1 MSCNVINEIRMKR
14 TLLLLAISS
23 IAALSFAQQLSLP
36 YEYGFEEPDTLQ
48 EFQHWVLNPGSDPQ
62 NDSIDKWCVGTA
74 LHSAGQRGMY
84 ISNDGGETSNCGALH
99 DGGTNRKI
107 VQFAYR
113 DVQLPDG
120 NYYISFDWICP
131 NMKLYAGYVQYTDS
145 VNAQGSVAPDIKQY
159 LNTDE
164 MPSTFIS
171 RVGPNTGADTWHND
185 YYTMRVTNPSNGKP
199 RWYRLYFAFVNTQR
213 DSCQRGISCA
223 IDNIQILGDGCTA
236 PYNFEGDVQDCDHV
250 VFSWRGDAGRYQI
263 QYRPLGAD
271 TWRNRMVNGGE
282 TSYTFESMN
291 EGNYDFRVRGICFE
305 KDSLGNNVDTIYSPY
320 VYLSNFNVFCP
331 ELHCVNYLSLNDTN
345 VCRCTYGTSLYAG
358 YTASD
363 SINAAFQINGVVDFG
378 WDNVNSR
385 HTICWD
391 TLATDERTNNQLRMV
406 PSGYTASVRLGNWE
420 YNNGTEAIAY
430 DYYVDVDNSILLVN
444 YAIVMENPSGHD
456 QEEMPRFVI
465 QIADDKGRIIDPD
478 CGVVD
483 LNPLNEAGWNHV
495 SSSGSYY
502 GDDVVYKDWTTLGL
516 NLDPYVGKHLKIR
529 FINYDCFLSG
539 HYGYAYFTVDCATA
553 RIKNTA
559 CGTQQSMNVI
569 APDGF
574 LYEWRPAG
582 LPSSIPPT
590 FTSRSVEIKNTDPT
604 SWVCTLTST
613 EKANCKF
620 DLEVNTTARYPQAE
634 FKLTYEPLNC
644 ENRYRVENTSYI
656 WTNEEGQRHEH
667 RDEVCDEYE
676 WDFGIGD
683 EGLTNES
690 NPGYIMFPEEGGA
703 FRITLAAMI
712 GAGEGSCRSEV
723 DTVIIVPKIGE
734 TNIDTTV
741 TVCLGGYYEFHGV
754 PRFLEEPGEADYVFQ
769 GKDPVTGCMS
779 NDKLHL
785 IVVPNSATLLP
796 DTTVCFGESV
806 SHGGRSRSTTGDL
819 TYNLPNMYGC
829 DSIVVQHVTVLPEI
843 SPEITWQ
850 EIDEDHEFA
859 SINVVFPDDN
869 TIAYFTFE
877 GKQYTTSTVLTDL
890 TGGDYDLVFYNDF
903 GCAVSQEVRLK
914 AGCLRNMIFQRWNDV
929 LSLKNAEYNGGLLF
943 RSYQWCR
950 DGEPIEGATKSYYYQ
965 EGGLTAG
972 AEYTCRV
979 VIEDGT
985 AEGQED
991 ETCAFVPDLTLGA
1004 PALSPTLLT
1013 DGDVLNVS
1021 VPEDATLSCY
1031 TTMGMRVFETTVHA
1045 GDNYLQTDLARG
1057 VYVMIIR
1064 MSDGERQYR
1073 VVKQ

>member
-1 MSCNVINEIRMKR
+1 MKKH
-14 TLLLLAISS
+14 LLLLAISS
-23 IAALSFAQQLSLP
+23 FAASVAAQQLTLP
-36 YEYGFEEPDTLQ
+36 YEYGFEEPDTLM
-48 EFQHWVLNPGSDPQ
+48 EFQHWVLNPGSDPL

-74 LHSAGQRGMY
+74 IHSAGQRALY
-84 ISNDGGETSNCGALH
+84 ISNDGGETTNCGATTT
-99 DGGTNRKI
+99 DGTNRKM

-113 DVQLPDG
+113 DIQLPDG

-145 VNAQGSVAPDIKQY
+145 ANAPGSVATDITQ
-159 LNTDE
+159 LVNTDE
-164 MPSTFIS
+164 MPSSFVS

-185 YYTMRVTNPSNGKP
+185 FYTMRVTNPTNGKQ
-199 RWYRLYFAFVNTQR
+199 RWYRMFFAFVNTER
-213 DSCQRGISCA
+213 DSCQTGISCA
-223 IDNIQILGDGCTA
+223 VDNLQILKDGCQA

-250 VFSWRGDAGRYQI
+250 VFTWRGDASRYQI

-282 TSYTFESMN
+282 TSYTYQSMN

-305 KDSLGNNVDTIYSPY
+305 KDELGNNTDTIYSPY

-331 ELHCVNYLSLNDTN
+331 ELHCVNYLALNDTN
-345 VCRCTYGTSLYAG
+345 VCRCTYGTSSYDG
-358 YTASD
+358 YSAS
-363 SINAAFQINGVVDFG
+363 SSSEVAFQTKGVVDFG

-406 PSGYTASVRLGNWE
+406 PHGYTASVRLGNWNW
-420 YNNGTEAIAY
+420 NNGTEAITY
-430 DYYVDVDNSILLVN
+430 DYYVDMDNSILLVN
-444 YAIVMENPSGHD
+444 YAIVMENPTGHD
-456 QEEMPRFVI
+456 HEEMPRFVI
-465 QIADDKGRIIDPD
+465 QIADENGKVIDAD

-483 LNPLNEAGWNHV
+483 LNPLNEAGWVHL
-495 SSSGSYY
+495 GGA
-502 GDDVVYKDWTTLGL
+502 GDNVVYKDWTTLGL
-516 NLDPYVGKHLKIR
+516 NLDPYVGQHLLIR

-574 LYEWRPAG
+574 LYEWRPVG
-582 LPSSIPPT
+582 ISPSMPPV
-590 FTSRSVEIKNTDPT
+590 FTTRSVDIKNTDPT

-634 FKLTYEPLNC
+634 FRLEYEPEDC
-644 ENRYRVENTSYI
+644 QNRYRVFNSSYI

-667 RDEVCDEYE
+667 RDEVCDEFE
-676 WDFGIGD
+676 WDFGIGE
-683 EGLTNES
+683 EGRTNEA
-690 NPGYIMFPEEGGA
+690 NPGYIYFPEEGGM
-703 FRITLAAMI
+703 FHLTLDAMI
-712 GAGEGSCRSEV
+712 GVGEGSCRSSV
-723 DTVIIVPKIGE
+723 DTILYVPRLGD

-741 TVCLGGYYEFHGV
+741 TICLGGYYEFHGE
-754 PRFLEEPGEADYVFQ
+754 RKFLEEPGEADYLFQ
-769 GKDPVTGCMS
+769 GKDPKTGCMS

-785 IVVPNSATLLP
+785 VVVPNSTTLLS
-796 DTTVCFGESV
+796 DTTVCYGESV
-806 SHGGRSRSTTGDL
+806 SHGGHSRSTTGDL
-819 TYNLPNMYGC
+819 VYTVANMYGC
-829 DSIVVQHVTVLPEI
+829 DSMVVQHVTVLPEI
-843 SPEITWQ
+843 APEITWQ
-850 EIDEDHEFA
+850 EIDEEHEFA
-859 SINVVFPDDN
+859 SINVVFPDDS

-877 GKQYTTSTVLTDL
+877 GKQYNSSTVLTDL
-890 TGGDYDLVFYNDF
+890 TGGNYDLVFYNDF
-903 GCAVSQEVRLK
+903 GCAVTEEVKLK

-929 LSLKNAEYNGGLLF
+929 LSLKNAEYNGGLTF

-950 DGEPIEGATKSYYYQ
+950 NGEPIEGAVKSYYYQ

-985 AEGQED
+985 EEGTPD
-991 ETCAFVPDLTLGA
+991 ETCTFVPDMTLGA

-1013 DGDVLNVS
+1013 DGDVLTVS
-1021 VPEDATLSCY
+1021 VPEDALLSCY
-1031 TTMGMRVFETTVHA
+1031 TPMGMRVFETALQT
-1045 GDNYLQTDLARG
+1045 GDNYINADLNKG

-1064 MSDGERQYR
+1064 LSDGERQYR
-1073 VVKQ
+1073 VVRN